1 MVKVGLIK
9 IERDGKGGNGIQ
21 KDTRNLQAGILHNSI
36 YKKMS
41 LHKEFTSRWVCK
53 MNLPGKIYTIHLGG
67 IYNHYFLA
75 YLSYY
80 LLGSKK

>member
-21 KDTRNLQAGILHNSI
+21 EDTRNLQAGILHNSI

-41 LHKEFTSRWVCK
+41 LHKEFTSR
-53 MNLPGKIYTIHLGG
+53 
-67 IYNHYFLA
+67 
-75 YLSYY
+75 
-80 LLGSKK
+80 

>member
-36 YKKMS
+36 YKQMS
-41 LHKEFTSRWVCK
+41 LQNEFTWCFLYHSFRRY
-53 MNLPGKIYTIHLGG
+53 LQPTFPHLSLTLSIKIKEI
-67 IYNHYFLA
+67 
-75 YLSYY
+75 
-80 LLGSKK
+80 GSKDHWSS